1 MGMGLCYY
9 TCAKPIP
16 LEQVSRYTMLNMT
29 LVCLVL
35 AFNTHHYHICTVTF
49 AFALPSCL
57 LLPED
62 VSDDDIISMV
72 FTLLSLL
79 LS

>member
-1 MGMGLCYY
+1 MRVLYCVHYKS
-9 TCAKPIP
+9 TKHCNSFACHC
-16 LEQVSRYTMLNMT
+16 MT

-35 AFNTHHYHICTVTF
+35 AFNTHHDHICTVTF